1 MIVTTDNQ
9 HYTDIANAIRNKLN
23 TQTTYTPAQM
33 ANAISQINISGGS
46 GGSGFSDI
54 PTVGDTP
61 VLFTDATDKINS
73 TDLTASNV
81 SLTIQK
87 NGTYRFKSMVYNTYT
102 KSSYFSKHFTVQFY
116 KNDTAIGETTTL
128 EGITPTIL
136 SADIEVSAGDIIKVY
151 GTSANASYAIVIMG
165 MVACIDWNNGF

>member
-1 MIVTTDNQ
+1 MTVITDNQ
-9 HYTDIANAIRNKLN
+9 HYTNIANAIRNKLN

-33 ANAISQINISGGS
+33 ANAISQISTSGGS
-46 GGSGFSDI
+46 GGFSGT

-61 VLFTDATDKINS
+61 VLFVSTTDKINS
-73 TDLTASNV
+73 TDLMASNV

-102 KSSYFSKHFTVQFY
+102 KSSYFGKNFTVQFY
-116 KNDTAIGETTTL
+116 KNDTAIGEVTTL

-165 MVACIDWNNGF
+165 MVACINWDNSF

>member
-1 MIVTTDNQ
+1 MTVITDNQ
-9 HYTDIANAIRNKLN
+9 HYTNIANAIRNKLN

-33 ANAISQINISGGS
+33 ANAISQISTSGGS
-46 GGSGFSDI
+46 SGFSGT

-61 VLFTDATDKINS
+61 VLFVDTTDKINF

-102 KSSYFSKHFTVQFY
+102 KSSYFGKNFTVQFY

-136 SADIEVSAGDIIKVY
+136 SADIEVSAGDIIKVC

-165 MVACIDWNNGF
+165 MVACINWDNSF